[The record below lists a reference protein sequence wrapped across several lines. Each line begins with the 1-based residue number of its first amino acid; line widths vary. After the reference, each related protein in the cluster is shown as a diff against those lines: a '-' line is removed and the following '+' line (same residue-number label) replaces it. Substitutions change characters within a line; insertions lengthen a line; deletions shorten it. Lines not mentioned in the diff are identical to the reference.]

1 MRRFRPGL
9 VILALILTLFPAL
22 CRAEGESILSLQ
34 EKEWTWEK
42 NNIASF
48 EGSASLASMPQGKLL
63 LTLEI
68 ETEPKATDPGQ
79 VVFQTVNGKK
89 LTIKKQ
95 KPEYTITH
103 EDSDELTF
111 IGSWKTPD
119 DVFFTKVEI
128 TFRICTE
135 DGKTVLA
142 EKKMTAGRTKAEMA
156 EADDGK
162 IKLKADFAAWTLWV
176 GISAGVIWLLAV
188 IRIVMNRIARKKG

>member
-1 MRRFRPGL
+1 MRRFRPGAL
-9 VILALILTLFPAL
+9 LLALLLMLCPAI
-22 CRAEGESILSLQ
+22 RGAQGENVISLQ

-42 NNIASF
+42 SNIASF
-48 EGSASLASMPQGKLL
+48 EGSASLAGMPQGKLL
-63 LTLEI
+63 LTLSI
-68 ETEPKATDPGQ
+68 ETEPKATDPGT

-111 IGSWKTPD
+111 IGNWKTPD

-135 DGKTVLA
+135 DGETVLA
-142 EKKMTAGRTKAEMA
+142 EQKLTAGRTKAEVA

-162 IKLKADFAAWTLWV
+162 IKLKADFAEWTLWV
-176 GISAGVIWLLAV
+176 GIAAGVIWLLAV
-188 IRIVMNRIARKKG
+188 IRIVTNRIARKKG